1 MNEHMHKNC
10 DELLGSL
17 SAYIDGDLPPELCEE
32 LERHLAGCND
42 CRVVLNTTKRTID
55 LVHSPIEK
63 PDLPED
69 VRERLFK
76 RLNLDTYLTVITS
89 YSIHYTKLYELHL
102 NKIQTVRS
110 DDC

>member
-1 MNEHMHKNC
+1 MTEHPHNNC
-10 DELLGSL
+10 EELLGSL
-17 SAYIDGDLPPELCEE
+17 SAYIDGDLSAELCRE
-32 LERHLAGCND
+32 LEQHLAECND

-76 RLNLDTYLTVITS
+76 RLNLDQYLTL
-89 YSIHYTKLYELHL
+89 KP
-102 NKIQTVRS
+102 K
-110 DDC
+110 